1 MALLQALNL
10 PKAPLKL
17 SSKAGRIYVNCL
29 LRKKTI
35 VLTPEEWVRQHLI
48 AYLHLHLGYPLEKM
62 AIEKEIKYDGFI
74 RRWDLVVYD
83 QAFQAHILIECKAP
97 QIPISHAVFMQIATY
112 QSKLQ
117 APFLILSNGLTHLV
131 YQVNFEQKILEP
143 KTEFPNP
150 PNKKV

>member
-17 SSKAGRIYVNCL
+17 SSKAGRIYINCL
-29 LRKKTI
+29 LRKKNI
-35 VLTPEEWVRQHLI
+35 VLTSEEWVRQHLI
-48 AYLHLHLGYPLEKM
+48 AYLHLHLGYSLEKM
-62 AIEKEIKYDGFI
+62 AIEKEIKYDGFV

-97 QIPISHAVFMQIATY
+97 QIPISHAVFLQIATY

-143 KTEFPNP
+143 KTEFPNA